1 MDYRKFKQAKAIEA
15 ANKKKIL
22 AICPDARDES
32 GIYFLIRE
40 ENGFKF
46 AYIGQ
51 SVRVLTRLAEH
62 LRGFQH
68 IDLSIK
74 KHKLWGED
82 NPTGWRIGVLYCD
95 RSQLDELE
103 QKYIKMYADRGY
115 QLRNATSGSQGAG
128 KKDIA
133 DNHTKGYLEG
143 LHNGY
148 RKAQKEIAHLFKL
161 HLSVNTKKEPPTKL
175 QEKALDKFNDFI
187 GVDEDVREEEKAN

>member
-74 KHKLWGED
+74 KHKLWSED

-103 QKYIKMYADRGY
+103 QKYIKMYADKGY

>member
-22 AICPDARDES
+22 AVCPDARDES

-40 ENGFKF
+40 ENGFKY

-51 SVRVLTRLAEH
+51 SVKVLKRLAEH

-74 KHKLWGED
+74 KHKLWSED
-82 NPTGWRIGVLYCD
+82 NPTGWRVGVLYCD

-115 QLRNATSGSQGAG
+115 QLRNATSGSQGEG

-133 DNHTKGYLEG
+133 DNPTKGYLEG

-148 RKAQKEIAHLFKL
+148 KKAQKEIAHLFDL
-161 HLSVNTKKEPPTKL
+161 HLDFSTKKDPPTKL
-175 QEKALDKFNDFI
+175 QVKAQEKFERFI
-187 GVDEDVREEEKAN
+187 MKDEDIKG

>member
-40 ENGFKF
+40 DNGFKF

-74 KHKLWGED
+74 KHKLWSED

-103 QKYIKMYADRGY
+103 QKYIKMYADKGY

-148 RKAQKEIAHLFKL
+148 RKAQKEIAHLFDL
-161 HLSVNTKKEPPTKL
+161 HLDVTTKKNPPTKL
-175 QEKALDKFNDFI
+175 QIKAKEKFDSFI
-187 GVDEDVREEEKAN
+187 GVIDDVREEEKAN